1 MSRPGDDPAVPDRQA
16 RGYRGMPAG
25 LLEKLMAAVRPEF
38 RADDLVFDP
47 RDPVFGGAACVVG
60 GCSRPHRKRGLCVS
74 HWQRWRA
81 SGTPDLAEFTA
92 TAAAGWY
99 GHLPLGSCV
108 IDGCNY
114 GRMAREMCHRHA
126 RQWYGAGRPEL
137 GALAGLAGAAAAADL
152 SAAGLPDRLLRPVG
166 SGHVGVL
173 PRPRW
178 PVEDAAAAPMR
189 RSSSPPAKTQVPA
202 RSTSTCGSCPL
213 ACALRCSMCCSAA
226 AMSGPPGSIPGNVS
240 HSSRSWPPRARRPF

>member
-1 MSRPGDDPAVPDRQA
+1 MSRPGGDPAVPDRQA
-16 RGYRGMPAG
+16 RGHREMPAG

-99 GHLPLGSCV
+99 GHLLLHRAG
-108 IDGCNY
+108 
-114 GRMAREMCHRHA
+114 GRH
-126 RQWYGAGRPEL
+126 L
-137 GALAGLAGAAAAADL
+137 GAELHRDDSL
-152 SAAGLPDRLLRPVG
+152 
-166 SGHVGVL
+166 
-173 PRPRW
+173 
-178 PVEDAAAAPMR
+178 
-189 RSSSPPAKTQVPA
+189 
-202 RSTSTCGSCPL
+202 
-213 ACALRCSMCCSAA
+213 
-226 AMSGPPGSIPGNVS
+226 
-240 HSSRSWPPRARRPF
+240 